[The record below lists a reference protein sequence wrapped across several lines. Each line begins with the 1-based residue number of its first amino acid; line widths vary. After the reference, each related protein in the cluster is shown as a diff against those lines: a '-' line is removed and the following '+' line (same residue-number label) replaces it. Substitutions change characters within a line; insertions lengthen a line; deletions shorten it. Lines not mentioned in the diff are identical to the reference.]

1 MIEGRTRGVGRGH
14 PSRRLAATAEK
25 SGDVEVRRVEALVD
39 RDVFDRRR
47 PAVLLLDLTAGLGPD
62 DEAGCHHRDLYL
74 ARHLLLDDGPED
86 DGGVLLGGGTDDL
99 RRPVRLLPGEVGAT
113 REG

>member
-62 DEAGCHHRDLYL
+62 YEAGCHHRDLDL
-74 ARHLLLDDGPED
+74 ARHLLVDDGPED
-86 DGGVLLGGGTDDL
+86 EGGVLVGGVTAHLPPRVDL
-99 RRPVRLLPGEVGAT
+99 V
-113 REG
+113 